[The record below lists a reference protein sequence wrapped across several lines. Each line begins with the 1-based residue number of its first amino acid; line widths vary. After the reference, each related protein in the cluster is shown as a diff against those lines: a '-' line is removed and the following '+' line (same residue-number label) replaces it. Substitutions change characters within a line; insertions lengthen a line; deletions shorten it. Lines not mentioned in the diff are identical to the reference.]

1 MTLVTV
7 VISRKNKGQAARA
20 PCPETPHSHLP
31 VRFSY
36 SIICSEAA
44 TLVEVDSNL
53 NPKVERYR
61 QSWRLRIPP
70 DPGETRRIER
80 WLATARV
87 ILAVSAL
94 VAIRMDP
101 TELGHSWAAYGLF
114 VFYLANGCLIMML
127 LRRRQESTAAFRV
140 LVHAGDIAWPAL
152 ISIFSEGPRTPF
164 FLFFVFVLAAA
175 AYRWGLWETLG
186 TAAAEVALLWIE
198 SLVLLNLP
206 VGPGGTLPWLV
217 FSGLRVNVGEFEPQ
231 RLFMLSVYLLV
242 MGLLLGY
249 LAEQQKHLRAEKAVL
264 TGTLAKVRVEAGLTG
279 TIERIF
285 QEMMSM
291 YGASRVVLASQESHS
306 HRVFVGELNQASE
319 GAPSEFRWLEA
330 KPRDAK
336 MYLDDFPG
344 EVCYATV
351 DADHWTTLALDQDG
365 HQTSVAN
372 LMPISQLRQVQTF
385 DRLLTVGFLF
395 GAEWRGRVFLFNPS
409 WRGEKQ
415 EELRF
420 VLDMVRQVGPAVYN
434 VYLLHRLRR
443 RAGAAERAR
452 VARELHDGAVQS
464 LIAVEMQVD
473 VLRRQAQAD
482 KVIGAEL
489 GRIQGLLRE
498 EVLKLRELMQQMKS
512 MDVDAQKLLRVMND
526 TVERF
531 QRETGI
537 SARFVT
543 DVEVLDMPQRIC
555 RELVR
560 IVQEG
565 LVNVRKHS
573 GARHALVRLGSSA
586 DKWNLTLE
594 DDGKGFPFAGRYNQ
608 DQMEEAGRGPMIIKE
623 RVRLIDGELTIESNP
638 GQGTRLEITV
648 PRNGEAPHEL

>member
-1 MTLVTV
+1 MRLR
-7 VISRKNKGQAARA
+7 S
-20 PCPETPHSHLP
+20 
-31 VRFSY
+31 
-36 SIICSEAA
+36 
-44 TLVEVDSNL
+44 D
-53 NPKVERYR
+53 RYQ

-87 ILAVSAL
+87 FLAISTL

-114 VFYLANGCLIMML
+114 VFYLANGILIMML
-127 LRRRQESTAAFRV
+127 LRRRQRSTPAFRL
-140 LVHAGDIAWPAL
+140 LVHAADIVWPAL

-164 FLFFVFVLAAA
+164 FLFFFFVLAAA

-198 SLVLLNLP
+198 SIFLLHAPL
-206 VGPGGTLPWLV
+206 GPGRALPWQVL
-217 FSGLRVNVGEFEPQ
+217 SGLRVNVGTFEPQ
-231 RLFMLSVYLLV
+231 RLFMLSIYLIV

-249 LAEQQKHLRAEKAVL
+249 LAEQQKQLRAEKAVVNGIL
-264 TGTLAKVRVEAGLTG
+264 SRVRVEAGLTG
-279 TIERIF
+279 TMQQIF
-285 QEMMSM
+285 HEAMSM
-291 YGASRVVLASQESHS
+291 YGASRLIVASQEAHS
-306 HRVFVGELNQASE
+306 HRFFLGELDNSSN
-319 GAPSEFRWLEA
+319 GAPAEFQWLDA
-330 KPRDAK
+330 RPKDAK
-336 MYLDDFPG
+336 TYLDDFPG
-344 EVCYATV
+344 DVCYAWNNGQGWKV
-351 DADHWTTLALDQDG
+351 LALDGNGNQVPAADPASIAG
-365 HQTSVAN
+365 
-372 LMPISQLRQVQTF
+372 LREAQTF
-385 DRLLTVGFLF
+385 TSLIAVGFLF
-395 GAEWRGRVFLFNPS
+395 GKEWRGRIFLFDPT

-420 VLDMVRQVGPAVYN
+420 LLDLMRQVGPAVYN

-452 VARELHDGAVQS
+452 FARELHDGAVQS

-473 VLRRQAQAD
+473 VLRRQAEAE
-482 KVIGAEL
+482 KPIGGEL

-512 MDVDAQKLLRVMND
+512 IDVDAQRLLGVLTD

-543 DVEVLDMPQRIC
+543 DLEELDMPQRVC
-555 RELVR
+555 REVLR
-560 IVQEG
+560 IVQEA

-573 GARHALVRLGSSA
+573 GARHVLVRLGA
-586 DKWNLTLE
+586 APQKWNLTIE
-594 DDGKGFPFAGRYNQ
+594 DDGKGFAFAGRLNH
-608 DQMEEAGRGPMIIKE
+608 DQMEEVGKGPMIIKE
-623 RVRLIDGELTIESNP
+623 RVRLIAAELTVESNP
-638 GQGTRLEITV
+638 GQGTRLEVTV
-648 PRNGEAPHEL
+648 PRGLEVPHEF

>member
-1 MTLVTV
+1 M
-7 VISRKNKGQAARA
+7 
-20 PCPETPHSHLP
+20 
-31 VRFSY
+31 
-36 SIICSEAA
+36 
-44 TLVEVDSNL
+44 
-53 NPKVERYR
+53 NPRVERYR

-70 DPGETRRIER
+70 DPGETRRIEQ

-94 VAIRMDP
+94 VAIRLDP

-114 VFYLANGCLIMML
+114 VFYMANGILIWML
-127 LRRRQESTAAFRV
+127 LRQRKKSTAAFR
-140 LVHAGDIAWPAL
+140 LMVHAADVVWPAL

-186 TAAAEVALLWIE
+186 TAAAEVALLWGE
-198 SLVLLNLP
+198 SFILLHLRL
-206 VGPGGTLPWLV
+206 GPGGSLPWIGL
-217 FSGLRVNVGEFEPQ
+217 SGLRVNVGEFQPQ

-249 LAEQQKHLRAEKAVL
+249 LAEQQKHLRAEKAVV
-264 TGTLAKVRVEAGLTG
+264 TGTLSRIRVESGLTG
-279 TIERIF
+279 TIEQIF
-285 QEMMSM
+285 REALSM
-291 YGASRVVLASQESHS
+291 YGASRVIVASQESHS
-306 HRVFVGELNQASE
+306 QRVFVGELNKAD
-319 GAPSEFRWLEA
+319 GPGLSEFRWLESGS
-330 KPRDAK
+330 RDAK
-336 MYLDDFPG
+336 TYLDDFPG
-344 EVCYATV
+344 AVCYASIDGDRWSTM
-351 DADHWTTLALDQDG
+351 ALDDSG
-365 HQTSVAN
+365 HQAPVSN
-372 LMPISQLRQVQTF
+372 LAPISQLRDAQTF
-385 DRLLTVGFLF
+385 QSLVTVAFLF
-395 GAEWRGRVFLFNPS
+395 GSEWRGRVFLFNPA

-420 VLDMVRQVGPAVYN
+420 LLDLVHQVGPAVYN

-452 VARELHDGAVQS
+452 FARELHDGAVQS

-473 VLRRQAQAD
+473 VLRRQSEAG
-482 KVIGAEL
+482 KPIGSEL

-498 EVLKLRELMQQMKS
+498 EVLKLRELMQQMKAI
-512 MDVDAQKLLRVMND
+512 DVDAQRLLGVLND

-543 DVEVLDMPQRIC
+543 DLEDLNMPQRVC
-555 RELVR
+555 REILR

-573 GARHALVRLGSSA
+573 GARHALVRLGSSRE
-586 DKWNLTLE
+586 KWSLTLE
-594 DDGKGFPFAGRYNQ
+594 DDGKGFPFEGRYTQ
-608 DQMEEAGRGPMIIKE
+608 DQMEEAGKGPMIIKE
-623 RVRLIDGELTIESNP
+623 RVRLIAGELTVESNP
-638 GQGTRLEITV
+638 GQGTRLEVSV
-648 PRNGEAPHEL
+648 PRNGEVPHEL